1 VKTTIKVIAFIA
13 LLAIASKNFEPQAV
27 FAQDDQGGGESMSVV
42 ASDQPIRFALK
53 RISEKIRG
61 FWIQSTNP
69 SGIGEFRIELAKE
82 RSLEMF
88 YILERQELEA
98 HMETSVSRYITY
110 MGILTEQLDQDGVEG
125 KSVVEAFSGQ
135 VKSLESQRDRFP
147 AQSAQWLMMQQ
158 CIDTVNVLLSKASE
172 NG

>member
-1 VKTTIKVIAFIA
+1 M
-13 LLAIASKNFEPQAV
+13 LLIASKNLEVKAV
-27 FAQDDQGGGESMSVV
+27 LAQEEQDSSKSISVV
-42 ASDQPIRFALK
+42 ASDQPIRFGIK

-69 SGIGEFRIELAKE
+69 SGIGDFRIELAKE
-82 RSLEMF
+82 RSLELF
-88 YILERQELEA
+88 YILEREELEA

-110 MGILTEQLDQDGVEG
+110 MGILTEQLDLNNVEG
-125 KSVVEAFSGQ
+125 KSVVEEFGNQ